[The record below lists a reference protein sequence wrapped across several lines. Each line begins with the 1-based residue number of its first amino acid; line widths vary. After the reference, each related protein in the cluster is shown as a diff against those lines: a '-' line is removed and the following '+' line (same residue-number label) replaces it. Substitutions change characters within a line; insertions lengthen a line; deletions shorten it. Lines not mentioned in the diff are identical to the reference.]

1 MTNVSV
7 GFEYCHYLNK
17 MFNFKMSQESEKAK
31 VHTKFPFE
39 KNNIDFPWI
48 VFII

>member
-7 GFEYCHYLNK
+7 GFEYCHYLNN
-17 MFNFKMSQESEKAK
+17 MFNFKMAQESEKAK